1 MSLALATKGVI
12 SDFTGIGG
20 SGPPI
25 YVLENINVEVS
36 HDDLDITVSLLDD
49 VSIDISEVGV
59 SIDLDQDNAEIIVS
73 EDETINVEV

>member
-12 SDFTGIGG
+12 SDFTGTGG

-25 YVLENINVEVS
+25 YVLEDINVEVS
-36 HDDLDITVSLLDD
+36 HDDLAITVSSLDD
-49 VSIDISEVGV
+49 VSIIVSDVGV
-59 SIDLDQDNAEIIVS
+59 NIDLDEDQAEIIVS